1 MEQGAPSPLIA
12 PAPESGPRPSL
23 GRLVVAMAVLQTV
36 AAVCYPIAKYGL
48 EIIDPFT
55 FAFYRFLLSSAVLL
69 LIARNRRY
77 TRPIER
83 ADWWKIIGLGIIII
97 PFNQTMF
104 LIGQSMTGAGHGAFI
119 FSTTPVWIF
128 LLAVIHL
135 KEKATWRRWLGML
148 MATAGV
154 MTIMWSGLAHFGH
167 EYLWGDLII
176 VISVIAW
183 GYYTVFGKNLVRK
196 YGALRMTA
204 YALAIGSAFYL
215 PFGFY
220 FALRYDYSQST
231 LGAWGSVV
239 YMSIGLSV
247 LVYVLWYWLLKH
259 LDASRIAVYHNVQPI
274 IASAVAYAFL
284 GEIPTPTFILGG
296 SIVLA
301 GVIITEV

>member
-1 MEQGAPSPLIA
+1 
-12 PAPESGPRPSL
+12 
-23 GRLVVAMAVLQTV
+23 MAVLQTV

-69 LIARNRRY
+69 LMARYRHY

-135 KEKATWRRWLGML
+135 KERATWRRWLGML

-154 MTIMWSGLAHFGH
+154 ITIMWSGLARFGR
-167 EYLWGDLII
+167 EYFWGDLII

-274 IASAVAYAFL
+274 IASAVAFAFL

>member
-1 MEQGAPSPLIA
+1 M
-12 PAPESGPRPSL
+12 
-23 GRLVVAMAVLQTV
+23 RLVVAMAVLQTV
-36 AAVCYPIAKYGL
+36 AGVCYPIAKYGL
-48 EIIDPFT
+48 EVIDPFT
-55 FAFYRFLLSSAVLL
+55 FAFYRYLLSSSVLL
-69 LIARNRRY
+69 LIARYRHY

-83 ADWWKIIGLGIIII
+83 ADWWKIIGLGVLII

-135 KEKATWRRWLGML
+135 KERATWRRWLGML

-154 MTIMWSGLAHFGH
+154 MTIMWSGLARFGH

-220 FALRYDYSQST
+220 SALRYDYSQST
-231 LGAWGSVV
+231 PGAWGSVV

-284 GEIPTPTFILGG
+284 GEVPTPTFILGG